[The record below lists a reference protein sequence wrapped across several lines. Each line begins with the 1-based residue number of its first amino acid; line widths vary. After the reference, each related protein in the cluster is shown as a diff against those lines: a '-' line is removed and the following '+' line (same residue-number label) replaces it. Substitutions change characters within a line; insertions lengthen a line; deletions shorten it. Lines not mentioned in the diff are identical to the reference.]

1 MFGDDGEG
9 LRVEFGNEVAED
21 GGGAAH
27 DRWKVGRDKDCAVRS
42 RCLQV
47 GHGMDFFKKKKGCIR
62 FSFSFIRNRVFRMEP
77 SMTLSRPGEN
87 RKK

>member
-1 MFGDDGEG
+1 MFGDNGEG

-27 DRWKVGRDKDCAVRS
+27 DRWKVGRDKDRAVRS

-47 GHGMDFFKKKKGCIR
+47 GHGMNLLKKRRAVYDFPFPLSEIR
-62 FSFSFIRNRVFRMEP
+62 FLGWS
-77 SMTLSRPGEN
+77 LQ
-87 RKK
+87 